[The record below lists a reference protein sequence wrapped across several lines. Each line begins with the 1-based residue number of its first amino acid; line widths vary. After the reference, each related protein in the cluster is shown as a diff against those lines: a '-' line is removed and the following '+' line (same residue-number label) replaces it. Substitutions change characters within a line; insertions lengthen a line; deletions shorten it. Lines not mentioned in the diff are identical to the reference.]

1 MSRSG
6 FIVSF
11 AVAARYASS
20 LVVLSMVSQSK
31 ISVGTRDFACFAL
44 HSRTPRPD
52 PPPPTGAVVI
62 QSGESTSTRFFLITI
77 RRGVAGRSSQPI
89 SVLLAR
95 LSPLITLLPTL
106 LLLTTPLSASAVYT
120 TRRESKISLIHFK
133 HSCYNYKPSTVVQ
146 HCRQSK
152 HLHSNVMS

>member
-1 MSRSG
+1 MSSSG

-11 AVAARYASS
+11 AVAVRYASS

-52 PPPPTGAVVI
+52 PPPPPTGAVVI

-89 SVLLAR
+89 FVLLAR

-120 TRRESKISLIHFK
+120 TRRERVRSTWLLQTFMLQLQTQ
-133 HSCYNYKPSTVVQ
+133 YKSPT
-146 HCRQSK
+146 
-152 HLHSNVMS
+152 L